1 MSTKYRGF
9 VAKLGTKT
17 GEGKRGPWTL
27 YSVKIEKEDGS
38 EYPDWVSLGFDE
50 PSCKEGDF
58 VVLEANDDNGRQKL
72 VPGTLKRVKNGPAR
86 KQKAAAPAGGGGK
99 KWGGGG
105 GGFKADPD
113 KDRRITFMN
122 CRTAAVEFI
131 ALLEKLDALPIS
143 AAATKAGKAKREE
156 EIVAILDKYTVRFFG
171 DTVSVPLRVLEN
183 VQDIGN
189 VEQKKPDGKLPDAD
203 EDDEAEGD
211 EDTDADDETD
221 DEEEYEDD

>member
-1 MSTKYRGF
+1 VSNKYRGF

-58 VVLEANDDNGRQKL
+58 VVLEASDDNGRQKL

-86 KQKAAAPAGGGGK
+86 KQKAAAPASGGAK

-105 GGFKADPD
+105 GGGYKADPD

-183 VQDIGN
+183 VQDIGI
-189 VEQKKPDGKLPDAD
+189 VEQKKPDGKLPDEDEGDD
-203 EDDEAEGD
+203 EDADAE
-211 EDTDADDETD
+211 DETD
-221 DEEEYEDD
+221 DEEEYEDG

>member
-1 MSTKYRGF
+1 MTTKYRGF

-58 VVLEANDDNGRQKL
+58 IVLEANDDNGRQKL

-86 KQKAAAPAGGGGK
+86 KQKAAAPAK
-99 KWGGGG
+99 KAWGGGGG

-171 DTVSVPLRVLEN
+171 DTVSVPLRVLET
-183 VQDIGN
+183 VPDIGI
-189 VEQKKPDGKLPDAD
+189 VEQKKADGKLPDAD
-203 EDDEAEGD
+203 EGDDDDTDDDDVDAEG
-211 EDTDADDETD
+211 EGD
-221 DEEEYEDD
+221 DEEEYEDG

>member
-1 MSTKYRGF
+1 MTTKYRGF

-58 VVLEANDDNGRQKL
+58 IVLEANDDNGRQKL

-86 KQKAAAPAGGGGK
+86 KQKAAAPAK
-99 KWGGGG
+99 KAWGGGG

-171 DTVSVPLRVLEN
+171 DTVSVPLRVLET
-183 VQDIGN
+183 VPDIGI
-189 VEQKKPDGKLPDAD
+189 VEAKKADGKLPDDDEGDDDTDD
-203 EDDEAEGD
+203 EDVDAEDEGS
-211 EDTDADDETD
+211 